1 MILSRHAQLLEEE
14 ENSMP
19 VCQNKIKLK
28 VLNEVLHEPHIDT
41 LSDKL

>member
-19 VCQNKIKLK
+19 VCQNKIKL

-41 LSDKL
+41 LSGSL

>member
-14 ENSMP
+14 ENSMQ

-28 VLNEVLHEPHIDT
+28 VLNEVLHEAHIDT
-41 LSDKL
+41 LSGLL